1 MESQQADLGGGAGGR
16 AGSRQTPIPQ
26 RLAAGG
32 MAGTQ
37 DVKVGRVC
45 LLQEKE
51 GGRTTMK
58 TMKLEV
64 LAGPAQRAETAEA
77 AVPRAGAGVGGAQES
92 GHGAQVRRG

>member
-1 MESQQADLGGGAGGR
+1 
-16 AGSRQTPIPQ
+16 
-26 RLAAGG
+26 
-32 MAGTQ
+32 
-37 DVKVGRVC
+37 
-45 LLQEKE
+45 
-51 GGRTTMK
+51 MK